1 MTAAFLVV
9 LLLAVQVTAPPGLPT
24 LLLPQGNG
32 AWVVRIETSGGFTG
46 RGLGNYTAS
55 SSGELKCLT
64 YAQPAGCPE
73 HLDGDTPQVLGRLV
87 GTIPRTSD
95 APPVE
100 LSAPGRSM
108 CNDCVTTTMS
118 VRRRDADGEQ
128 TVTYRWD
135 ESTIAAVPGEVLR
148 LRAAIMALA
157 SARAR

>member
-1 MTAAFLVV
+1 MSAAFLRV
-9 LLLAVQVTAPPGLPT
+9 LLLAVQVTAPPALPT
-24 LLLPQGNG
+24 LLLPQGKG
-32 AWVVRIETSGGFTG
+32 AWVVRVETSGGFTG

-64 YAQPAGCPE
+64 YVQPAGCPE
-73 HLDGDTPQVLGRLV
+73 HLEGETPEVIGRLV
-87 GTIPRTSD
+87 GAIPRTSS

-100 LSAPGRSM
+100 ASAPGRSM

-135 ESTIAAVPGEVLR
+135 ESTIGAVPGEVLR
-148 LRAAIMALA
+148 LRAAILALA
-157 SARAR
+157 SVRAQ